1 MLSESPRRKVALAYN
16 SKLKREDFMR
26 LAQASAFALFLLTAT
41 PVGSFAA
48 DPKSDVAAAYASWD
62 AAFNK
67 GDATTLAAAY
77 LPNAK
82 LLPPTHEVASGPA
95 AIEQFFAGLHA
106 SGVTDHKLQ
115 VIDAGGDDKVVY
127 GTANWSAKGKDKD
140 GKPAD
145 FSGTAMHVFE
155 RQADGSL
162 KLRLQTFN

>member
-1 MLSESPRRKVALAYN
+1 
-16 SKLKREDFMR
+16 MR
-26 LAQASAFALFLLTAT
+26 LAQASAFAVFLLTAT

-48 DPKSDVAAAYASWD
+48 DPKSDVAAAYAAWD

-67 GDATTLAAAY
+67 GDAKTLAAAY

-140 GKPAD
+140 KDKDGKSAT
-145 FSGTAMHVFE
+145 FSGIATHVFE
-155 RQADGSL
+155 RQPDNSL